1 MSINASTRA
10 ARIALC
16 ESTPNTNSILAA
28 LGAARKR
35 FKLRNATQPGSNK
48 LGALEH
54 LTKLAIAALA
64 IESPDDVDPLSVNNL
79 AMQYSAHDFKPQD
92 LNLALL
98 FVSKEWLAVTLT
110 CLEQEI
116 RRWSSGK
123 AAYHEPSPLATY
135 GPFANK
141 AAQYAAWRIMTEDE
155 DADADADDNYIQCL
169 SFNLTTRP
177 RDDYT
182 DIQRICNVDLAHV
195 QTLAGRHVEVRYAVP
210 VAPRE
215 TPPVPARASLMRTS
229 IQTSGAVLGA
239 LIGGV
244 GYAFSGSGRA
254 LLAAETVAGATIPV
268 YVACWTFAL
277 IAPVDFWLGPAS
289 GSRAAQLAAPAG
301 HDEPEPELRWAEGIR
316 VPVPP
321 VLCVRLKNLP
331 ETQHDER
338 RAAYV
343 AFKAAVCR
351 AVNAG
356 ARSLEDTV

>member
-28 LGAARKR
+28 LGAVRKR
-35 FKLRNATQPGSNK
+35 FKLSNATQPGSNK

-79 AMQYSAHDFKPQD
+79 TLQYSGHDIKPQD

-98 FVSKEWLAVTLT
+98 FVSKEWLAITLM

-135 GPFANK
+135 GCFANK
-141 AAQYAAWRIMTEDE
+141 AAQYAAWRVMTEDE
-155 DADADADDNYIQCL
+155 DADDDYTQYL
-169 SFNLTTRP
+169 SFSLTTKP
-177 RDDYT
+177 LDDYT
-182 DIQRICNVDLAHV
+182 DIQRICNVVLAHV
-195 QTLAGRHVEVRYAVP
+195 QTPAGRHVEVRYGVP

-229 IQTSGAVLGA
+229 MQTSGAVLGA
-239 LIGGV
+239 AIVGA
-244 GYAFSGSGRA
+244 GYAFSASGLAR
-254 LLAAETVAGATIPV
+254 LAAETVAGATIPV
-268 YVACWTFAL
+268 YVACWTLAA
-277 IAPVDFWLGPAS
+277 IAPVVDFWLGPAS
-289 GSRAAQLAAPAG
+289 GSRAAQLPAPAG
-301 HDEPEPELRWAEGIR
+301 HDEPEPELRWAEVIR

-321 VLCVRLKNLP
+321 VLCVRLNTLTEAQKVEYN
-331 ETQHDER
+331 T
-338 RAAYV
+338 AYV

-351 AVNAG
+351 AVNVS
-356 ARSLEDTV
+356 ARSLAAV

>member
-16 ESTPNTNSILAA
+16 QSAPNTNSILAA

-64 IESPDDVDPLSVNNL
+64 IESLDDVDPLSVNNL
-79 AMQYSAHDFKPQD
+79 AMQYSGHDFNPQD

-98 FVSKEWLAVTLT
+98 FVSKEWLAITLT

-141 AAQYAAWRIMTEDE
+141 AAQYAAWRVMTVDE
-155 DADADADDNYIQCL
+155 DADDDYIQCL
-169 SFNLTTRP
+169 SFSLTTRP

-182 DIQRICNVDLAHV
+182 DIQRLCNVDLTHV
-195 QTLAGRHVEVRYAVP
+195 QTPAGRHVEVRYGVP

-229 IQTSGAVLGA
+229 MQTSGAVLGA

-244 GYAFSGSGRA
+244 GCVFSASGRA

-268 YVACWTFAL
+268 YVACWAL
-277 IAPVDFWLGPAS
+277 AAIAPVDFWLGPAS

-301 HDEPEPELRWAEGIR
+301 HDEPEPELRWAEVIR

-321 VLCVRLKNLP
+321 TLCVRLENLL
-331 ETQHDER
+331 ETQYDER

-356 ARSLEDTV
+356 ARSLEANV